1 MKSNSFTKFAWFVLI
16 LNLAVILWGAF
27 VRASKSGAGCG
38 SHWPLC
44 NGAIVPIAAQ
54 TQTAVEFAHRI
65 SSCAAFL
72 LVIAMAVWAWRAF
85 PAGHRARAGAMASVV
100 GMIAESLAGAGLVL
114 FNWVADDISYGRVII
129 MPTHLVIT
137 FYLLAALTL
146 TAWWASFAD
155 RSGVGAAMQTR
166 GQGAIGWMLGVG
178 LLATLVMGMAGAVTA
193 LGDTVLPV
201 ASLTPGSYD
210 KLSPAGKLIVDLRV
224 WHPLIAVGVA
234 IYLWFVVNFIR
245 AARRDFFV
253 TRFST
258 ALIVLFLI
266 ELGAG
271 VLNVY
276 LQAPIWMQLVHLLLA
291 NLTWILLILLIA
303 ATLARPADLPGFR
316 NLEGLER
323 PV

>member
-1 MKSNSFTKFAWFVLI
+1 VP
-16 LNLAVILWGAF
+16 V
-27 VRASKSGAGCG
+27 ASQ
-38 SHWPLC
+38 
-44 NGAIVPIAAQ
+44 AQ
-54 TQTAVEFAHRI
+54 TLVEFAHRLT
-65 SSCAAFL
+65 SGAAFL

-85 PAGHRARAGAMASVV
+85 PAGHRVRAGAGASIG
-100 GMIAESLAGAGLVL
+100 GMIAETLAGAGLVL
-114 FNWVADDISYGRVII
+114 FNWVADDISFGRVII

-146 TAWWASFAD
+146 TAWWASFGY
-155 RSGVGAAMQTR
+155 RSGGGAAIQVRDPSTDA
-166 GQGAIGWMLGVG
+166 QGARAWMLGIG
-178 LLATLVMGMAGAVTA
+178 LLATLLMGMAGAVTA

-201 ASLTPGSYD
+201 ASLAPGSYEN
-210 KLSPAGKLIVDLRV
+210 LSPAGKLIVDLRV

-271 VLNVY
+271 VVNVY
-276 LQAPIWMQLVHLLLA
+276 LHAPIWMQLVHLLLA
-291 NLTWILLILLIA
+291 NLTWILLILLSA
-303 ATLARPADLPGFR
+303 ATLARA
-316 NLEGLER
+316 ER
-323 PV
+323 

>member
-1 MKSNSFTKFAWFVLI
+1 MKLNSFEKFSWFVLVF
-16 LNLAVILWGAF
+16 NLAVILWGAF

-44 NGAIVPIAAQ
+44 NGAIVPTASQ
-54 TQTAVEFAHRI
+54 TQTLVEFAHRLT
-65 SSCAAFL
+65 SGAAFL

-85 PAGHRARAGAMASVV
+85 PAGHRVRAGAGASIG
-100 GMIAESLAGAGLVL
+100 GMIAETLAGAGLVL
-114 FNWVADDISYGRVII
+114 FNWVADDISFGRVII

-146 TAWWASFAD
+146 TAWWASFDYRSGFAD
-155 RSGVGAAMQTR
+155 RSGDGAAIQTR
-166 GQGAIGWMLGVG
+166 DSSTDAQGARAWMLGIG
-178 LLATLVMGMAGAVTA
+178 LIATLVMGMAGAVTA

-201 ASLTPGSYD
+201 ASLTPGSYE
-210 KLSPAGKLIVDLRV
+210 KLSPAGRALVEMRV

-245 AARRDFFV
+245 AARRDYFV

-271 VLNVY
+271 VVNVY
-276 LQAPIWMQLVHLLLA
+276 LHAPIWMQLLHLLLA
-291 NLTWILLILLIA
+291 NLTWILLILLSA
-303 ATLARPADLPGFR
+303 ATLARD
-316 NLEGLER
+316 ESTK
-323 PV
+323 